1 MSLLYGAGSCCDRI
15 NGFCCKFVYQLSS
28 VNGVVC
34 FVGTVSKGLCRVPF
48 DVVFGLSV
56 MFINVVSFV
65 SVFRSSSVFSI
76 SLMFKFLLVS
86 PI

>member
-34 FVGTVSKGLCRVPF
+34 LVGTVSKGLCRVPF

-56 MFINVVSFV
+56 MFINVVCFV
-65 SVFRSSSVFSI
+65 SVFRRFSSI
-76 SLMFKFLLVS
+76 RLMFKFLLVS